1 MTVLESNL
9 NPVYRFPRWCK
20 TRGCSRRRP
29 RLWYRRAPVPC
40 SWCTGWGYAGLC
52 WGHDWLSSPCWS
64 ASPRQPRTA
73 ACTPARPRELCRK
86 VAVSR
91 SPGCSDHSVRR
102 KLHSAVAHLELCQI
116 GTVNRSSALLSFDV
130 AKNAISGVYI
140 IGIRPRARTEL
151 VSHSAKLIKYSE
163 NYKRVV
169 WSCSKNIISLITK
182 LLFQLMDIMNNTV
195 IQE

>member
-1 MTVLESNL
+1 MILESNL
-9 NPVYRFPRWCK
+9 KPVYRSPRWCK

-29 RLWYRRAPVPC
+29 RLWCRRAPVPC
-40 SWCTGWGYAGLC
+40 SWCTGWGYAGPC

-86 VAVSR
+86 AAVSR

-116 GTVNRSSALLSFDV
+116 GTVNRCSSPLTCRKMRVCGFILLADSQ
-130 AKNAISGVYI
+130 SL
-140 IGIRPRARTEL
+140 T
-151 VSHSAKLIKYSE
+151 KLIKCLH
-163 NYKRVV
+163 YKSAV
-169 WSCSKNIISLITK
+169 SS
-182 LLFQLMDIMNNTV
+182 LLFQKYCLCSAW
-195 IQE
+195 